1 MSLDLYR
8 GEVHC
13 LLGENG
19 AGKSTLISILS
30 GIVKPEEGT
39 IRFEGEPVELS
50 SPRVALQYGVGTV
63 YQHSTLI
70 PALTVLENLMLGN
83 DRKLRL
89 DEAGARAR
97 LADLGATL
105 GVDVDPDTVTSDL
118 SLGAQ
123 QQVEIVNALWRGS
136 RLLILDEPTSMLT
149 PQGFAELE
157 KVITRLKAT
166 GLAVVFI
173 THKLHEALALGD
185 RVSILRQGRVV
196 GSIDPGR
203 MRTTSHDVL
212 RDQIIQVMFGEEAR
226 EVSDI
231 AELQDQL
238 VQRDAARARRSAARW
253 CSSSQSV
260 SAAGIGAELGIEEIS
275 LQVRKGEV
283 LGIAGVDGNG
293 QRALAEVIAGQR
305 TTSAGD
311 VRLFGA
317 SIVRLNVAQ
326 RQKLGLRYVT
336 DDRLGEGIV
345 RGMGVDINLFLKRVG
360 QRPFWRFGRI
370 QSAEVERTASEL
382 VREFDVRTPSL
393 KTRAA
398 TLSGG
403 NIQKLLLARELSF
416 DPRVVVFHKPTY
428 GLDLKTTHA
437 VRDTIR
443 DLARQRRHRAR
454 DLDGS
459 RRAARDLRRDRGDLP
474 WPPGRPDRQRT
485 RRRRADRRPDGRLA
499 RRAGAGSGGDA
510 HERGSRGPAGL
521 AGALRPGG
529 HRRAL
534 PRRHDPLVP
543 AGRAGARR
551 RRAAAALPGPQPV
564 HVLPRRLARRHRER
578 RLAGQRR
585 SAWRRCS

>member
-1 MSLDLYR
+1 VTEPTRNPDAPQAGAAARADRPFVELRGISKSYPGVIANEDVSLDLYR

-39 IRFEGEPVELS
+39 IRIEGEPVELS

-70 PALTVLENLMLGN
+70 PALTVLQNLMLGN
-83 DRKLRL
+83 DRRLRL
-89 DEAGARAR
+89 DESGARAR
-97 LADLGATL
+97 LAELGATL

-123 QQVEIVNALWRGS
+123 QQIEIVNALWRGS

-157 KVITRLKAT
+157 KVIVRLKAN

-196 GSIDPGR
+196 GSLEPER
-203 MRTTSHDVL
+203 MRTSSPEVL
-212 RDQIIQVMFGEEAR
+212 REEIIQIMFGDEAR
-226 EVSDI
+226 DVSDI
-231 AELQDQL
+231 AELQDELQE
-238 VQRDAARARRSAARW
+238 RDEVHAPALRGEVVLELEG
-253 CSSSQSV
+253 V
-260 SAAGIGAELGIEEIS
+260 SAPGIGSELGIEEIS
-275 LQVRKGEV
+275 LQVRQGEV

-293 QRALAEVIAGQR
+293 QRALAEAVAGQR
-305 TTSAGD
+305 ATSAGD

-317 SIVRLNVAQ
+317 SVNRLNVAQ

-345 RGMGVDINLFLKRVG
+345 RTMSVDINLFLKRVG
-360 QRPFWRFGRI
+360 ERPFWRFGRI
-370 QSAEVERTASEL
+370 QRAQVERAASEL
-382 VREFDVRTPSL
+382 VREFDVRTPGL

-416 DPRVVVFHKPTY
+416 DPQVVVFHKPTY

-437 VRDTIR
+437 VRDAIR
-443 DLARQRRHRAR
+443 ALTARGATALVIST
-454 DLDGS
+454 DLDELLEICDEIAVLS
-459 RRAARDLRRDRGDLP
+459 R
-474 WPPGRPDRQRT
+474 
-485 RRRRADRRPDGRLA
+485 GRLVGLIDNA
-499 RRAGAGSGGDA
+499 PGAA
-510 HERGSRGPAGL
+510 EQI
-521 AGALRPGG
+521 GALMIGSPSE
-529 HRRAL
+529 
-534 PRRHDPLVP
+534 
-543 AGRAGARR
+543 
-551 RRAAAALPGPQPV
+551 
-564 HVLPRRLARRHRER
+564 LATPEVTT
-578 RLAGQRR
+578 
-585 SAWRRCS
+585 

>member
-1 MSLDLYR
+1 VTEPPRNPKTPFVELRGITKAYPGVIANDDVSLDLYQ

-39 IRFEGEPVELS
+39 IRIEGETVELS

-196 GSIDPGR
+196 GSIDPEQ

-212 RDQIIQVMFGEEAR
+212 RDQIIQIMFGEEAR

-231 AELQDQL
+231 AELSDQPI
-238 VQRDAARARRSAARW
+238 QQQASRAGGRSVRGDVILELAD
-253 CSSSQSV
+253 V
-260 SAAGIGAELGIEEIS
+260 SASGIGAELGIEEIS
-275 LQVRKGEV
+275 LQVRQGEV

-293 QRALAEVIAGQR
+293 QRALAEVVAGQR
-305 TTSAGD
+305 PAVAGE

-317 SIVRLNVAQ
+317 SINKLNVAQ

-360 QRPFWRFGRI
+360 ERPFWRFGRI
-370 QSAEVERTASEL
+370 QRAEVERTATEL

-443 DLARQRRHRAR
+443 ELVGKGATALVIST
-454 DLDGS
+454 DLDELLEICDEIAVIS
-459 RRAARDLRRDRGDLP
+459 R
-474 WPPGRPDRQRT
+474 
-485 RRRRADRRPDGRLA
+485 GRLVGLIDNA
-499 RRAGAGSGGDA
+499 PGAA
-510 HERGSRGPAGL
+510 EQI
-521 AGALRPGG
+521 GALMVGSPAELAPAPGVT
-529 HRRAL
+529 A
-534 PRRHDPLVP
+534 
-543 AGRAGARR
+543 
-551 RRAAAALPGPQPV
+551 
-564 HVLPRRLARRHRER
+564 
-578 RLAGQRR
+578 
-585 SAWRRCS
+585 

>member
-1 MSLDLYR
+1 VVRAAPPGPAAGDPRHGYVTDTTSNPTATPPRSDRPFVELEGITKRYPGVIANNDVSLSLWR

-39 IRFEGEPVELS
+39 IRFEGEAVELS
-50 SPRVALQYGVGTV
+50 SPRIALEYGVGTV

-83 DRKLRL
+83 TRKLRL
-89 DEAGARAR
+89 DEAGARRR
-97 LADLGATL
+97 LVELGATL
-105 GVDVDPDTVTSDL
+105 GVEVDPDSVTADL
-118 SLGAQ
+118 SLGSQ

-149 PQGFAELE
+149 PQGFAELG
-157 KVITRLKAT
+157 KVITRLKAE

-196 GSIDPGR
+196 GSLDPGR
-203 MRTTSHDVL
+203 VRSSSPDEL
-212 RDQIIQVMFGEEAR
+212 RDEIIQIMFGEEAQQL
-226 EVSDI
+226 SD
-231 AELQDQL
+231 APELQEQL
-238 VQRDAARARRSAARW
+238 PERTERATLQHDVVLELDR
-253 CSSSQSV
+253 V
-260 SAAGIGAELGIEEIS
+260 SAAGVGSELGIDDVS
-275 LQVRKGEV
+275 LRLRQGEV

-305 TTSAGD
+305 ALTGGD
-311 VRLFGA
+311 VHLFGA
-317 SIVRLNVAQ
+317 PINRLNVAQ

-345 RGMGVDINLFLKRVG
+345 RSMSVDINLFLKRVG
-360 QRPFWRFGRI
+360 EKPFWRFGRI
-370 QSAEVERTASEL
+370 QRAEVERTATEL

-393 KTRAA
+393 KTRSA

-416 DPRVVVFHKPTY
+416 DPKVVIFNKPTY

-443 DLARQRRHRAR
+443 TLTATGVAALVIST
-454 DLDGS
+454 DLDELIETCDEIAVIS
-459 RRAARDLRRDRGDLP
+459 R
-474 WPPGRPDRQRT
+474 
-485 RRRRADRRPDGRLA
+485 GRLVGLIENA
-499 RRAGAGSGGDA
+499 PGAA
-510 HERGSRGPAGL
+510 ERI
-521 AGALRPGG
+521 GALMVGSPSEVAT
-529 HRRAL
+529 HE
-534 PRRHDPLVP
+534 VTT
-543 AGRAGARR
+543 
-551 RRAAAALPGPQPV
+551 Q
-564 HVLPRRLARRHRER
+564 
-578 RLAGQRR
+578 
-585 SAWRRCS
+585 

>member
-1 MSLDLYR
+1 MTDSIRPTPFVELRGITKRYPGVVANDDVSLDLYR

-30 GIVKPEEGT
+30 GIVKPEQGT

-50 SPRVALQYGVGTV
+50 SPRVALRYGVGTV

-105 GVDVDPDTVTSDL
+105 GVDVDPDTITSDL

-196 GSIDPGR
+196 GAIDPGQ

-212 RDQIIQVMFGEEAR
+212 RDRIIQSMFGEEAR
-226 EVSDI
+226 DVADI
-231 AELQDQL
+231 AELQDQP
-238 VQRDAARARRSAARW
+238 VERDAGRTSARGDVVLELAG
-253 CSSSQSV
+253 V
-260 SAAGIGAELGIEEIS
+260 SAPGIGAELGIEEIS
-275 LQVRKGEV
+275 LQVRKGEI

-293 QRALAEVIAGQR
+293 QRALAEVVAGQR
-305 TTSAGD
+305 SIAAGE

-317 SIVRLNVAQ
+317 PIDKLSVAQ

-360 QRPFWRFGRI
+360 ERPFWRFGRI
-370 QSAEVERTASEL
+370 QRAEVERTASEL
-382 VREFDVRTPSL
+382 VREFDVRTPGL

-443 DLARQRRHRAR
+443 DLTARGATALVIST
-454 DLDGS
+454 DLDELLEICDEIAVLS
-459 RRAARDLRRDRGDLP
+459 R
-474 WPPGRPDRQRT
+474 
-485 RRRRADRRPDGRLA
+485 GRLVGLIDNA
-499 RRAGAGSGGDA
+499 PGAA
-510 HERGSRGPAGL
+510 EEI
-521 AGALRPGG
+521 GALMVGSPAELAASPG
-529 HRRAL
+529 AT
-534 PRRHDPLVP
+534 
-543 AGRAGARR
+543 A
-551 RRAAAALPGPQPV
+551 
-564 HVLPRRLARRHRER
+564 
-578 RLAGQRR
+578 
-585 SAWRRCS
+585 